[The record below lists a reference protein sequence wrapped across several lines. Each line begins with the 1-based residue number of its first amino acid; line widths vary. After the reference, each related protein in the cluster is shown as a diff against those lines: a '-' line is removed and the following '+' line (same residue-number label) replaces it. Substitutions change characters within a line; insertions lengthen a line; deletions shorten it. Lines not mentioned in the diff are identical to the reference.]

1 MIERINNI
9 IYVFT
14 ITGGGWSKSHDLYV
28 ISSDDGVGYD
38 VYFTKN
44 FNINDILSA
53 EPEYLFTV
61 SDVNLDFEEHG
72 HNVGFDN
79 AICTMYKMMKNGELK
94 HIYTV
99 GMYNNTPTVD
109 IIRKNA
115 EKWIELQ
122 NFI

>member
-9 IYVFT
+9 TYVFT

-28 ISSDDGVGYD
+28 IASDDGVGYD

-44 FNINDILSA
+44 FNANDILSA
-53 EPEYLFTV
+53 EPEYLFKI
-61 SDVNLDFEEHG
+61 SDVHLDFEEHG
-72 HNVGFDN
+72 HNVGFDK
-79 AICTMYKMMKNGELK
+79 AICTMYKLLKNGELK
-94 HIYTV
+94 HIYTI
-99 GMYNNTPTVD
+99 GMYNNTPAVD